1 MTAAPA
7 GADGPGVGAA
17 PGAAAAPAAP
27 GAAAAPAAPA
37 RPRVLVVRLD
47 SFGDVLVTGPA
58 VRAVAAGA
66 SHVTMLCGP
75 QGSPAADLLPGV
87 DRVRV
92 WAAPWVTETARPVDD
107 ALLAEFRALVAEERP
122 DEAVVLT
129 SFHQSPLP
137 VALLLRLA
145 GVARVSGASVDH
157 PGSLLDVRLR
167 PGEDLPED
175 IPEPERALRIV
186 EAAGFRLPPEDAGR
200 LVVRH
205 DAVLPPAVAA
215 LTAPN
220 GPGGAA
226 GPGGTAGR
234 YVVVHPGA
242 SVPARSW
249 PESHHRALVAAY
261 AERGIPVVV
270 TGSPGEAALTA
281 AVAGNTGIDLGGRT
295 TPAELAAVLAGAEV
309 VVVGNTGPA
318 HLAAAVG
325 ASIVSLFS
333 PVVPAV
339 KWAPYAPDPERPPL
353 VEVLGDQWA
362 PCRSSRARE
371 CPVPGHP
378 CLSTVRVEDVLAAHE
393 RLLDRASR
401 MERRSLRSTPEGAA

>member
-1 MTAAPA
+1 MS
-7 GADGPGVGAA
+7 G
-17 PGAAAAPAAP
+17 
-27 GAAAAPAAPA
+27 
-37 RPRVLVVRLD
+37 RRVLVARLD
-47 SFGDVLVTGPA
+47 SFGDVLVAGPA
-58 VRAVAAGA
+58 VRAIAAGA
-66 SHVTMLCGP
+66 AHVTMLCGP
-75 QGSPAADLLPGV
+75 QGAPAADLLPGV

-92 WAAPWVTETARPVDD
+92 WAAPWVTETARPIDD

-137 VALLLRLA
+137 LALLLRLA
-145 GVARVSGASVDH
+145 GVPRVSGASVDH

-175 IPEPERALRIV
+175 LPEPERALRIV
-186 EAAGFRLPPEDAGR
+186 EAAGFRLPPEDDGR
-200 LVVRH
+200 LAVRH
-205 DAVLPPAVAA
+205 DATPPPSVAA
-215 LTAPN
+215 LD
-220 GPGGAA
+220 
-226 GPGGTAGR
+226 R

-261 AERGIPVVV
+261 AERGVPVVV
-270 TGSPGEAALTA
+270 TGSPGERALTA
-281 AVAGNTGIDLGGRT
+281 AVAGDTGIDLGGRT
-295 TPAELAAVLAGAEV
+295 SPAELAAVLAGAEV

-325 ASIVSLFS
+325 APIVSLFS

-339 KWAPYAPDPERPPL
+339 KWAPYAPL
-353 VEVLGDQWA
+353 VELLGDQAA
-362 PCRSSRARE
+362 PCRLSRARE

-378 CLSTVRVEDVLAAHE
+378 CLSGVRTEDVLEAHD
-393 RLLDRASR
+393 RLLDRVSR
-401 MERRSLRSTPEGAA
+401 MDQRSLRGGPESAA

>member
-1 MTAAPA
+1 MSA
-7 GADGPGVGAA
+7 G
-17 PGAAAAPAAP
+17 
-27 GAAAAPAAPA
+27 
-37 RPRVLVVRLD
+37 RRVLVARLD
-47 SFGDVLVTGPA
+47 SFGDVLVAGPA

-66 SHVTMLCGP
+66 AHVTMLCGP
-75 QGSPAADLLPGV
+75 QGAPATDLLPGI

-92 WAAPWVTETARPVDD
+92 WAAPWVTETARPIDD
-107 ALLAEFRALVAEERP
+107 ALLAEFRALVAEEQP

-137 VALLLRLA
+137 LALLLRLA
-145 GVARVSGASVDH
+145 GVQRVSGASVDH

-175 IPEPERALRIV
+175 LPEPERALRIV
-186 EAAGFRLPPEDAGR
+186 EAAGFRLPPDDDGR

-205 DAVLPPAVAA
+205 DAVLPAPVAG
-215 LTAPN
+215 LD
-220 GPGGAA
+220 
-226 GPGGTAGR
+226 R

-261 AERGIPVVV
+261 AERGVPVVV
-270 TGSPGEAALTA
+270 TGSPGERALTA
-281 AVAGNTGIDLGGRT
+281 AVAGDTGIDLGGRT
-295 TPAELAAVLAGAEV
+295 SPAELAAVLAGAEV

-325 ASIVSLFS
+325 APIVSLFS

-339 KWAPYAPDPERPPL
+339 KWAPYAPL
-353 VEVLGDQWA
+353 VELLGDQAA
-362 PCRSSRARE
+362 PCRLSRARE

-378 CLSTVRVEDVLAAHE
+378 CLSGVRTADVLDAHE
-393 RLLDRASR
+393 RLLDRVSR
-401 MERRSLRSTPEGAA
+401 TDRRSLRGGPEGAA

>member
-1 MTAAPA
+1 MSASSSGAAPA
-7 GADGPGVGAA
+7 H
-17 PGAAAAPAAP
+17 
-27 GAAAAPAAPA
+27 
-37 RPRVLVVRLD
+37 RVLVVRLD

-58 VRAVAAGA
+58 VRAVVAGS

-75 QGSPAADLLPGV
+75 QGAPAARLLPGV
-87 DRVRV
+87 DTVRV
-92 WAAPWVTETARPVDD
+92 WAAPWVTETARPLDD
-107 ALLAEFRALVAEERP
+107 AVLAEFRALVAEERP

-137 VALLLRLA
+137 VAMLLRLA
-145 GVARVSGASVDH
+145 GVQRVTGASVDH

-175 IPEPERALRIV
+175 LPEPERALRIAG
-186 EAAGFRLPPEDAGR
+186 AAGFALPPGDDGR

-205 DAVLPPAVAA
+205 DADAPVQVAR
-215 LTAPN
+215 L
-220 GPGGAA
+220 
-226 GPGGTAGR
+226 GR

-249 PESHHRALVAAY
+249 PAERHRALVAAY
-261 AERGIPVVV
+261 AERGVPVVI
-270 TGSPGEAALTA
+270 TGSPGEAELTSE
-281 AVAGNTGIDLGGRT
+281 VAGDTGIDLGGRT
-295 TPAELAAVLAGAEV
+295 SPAELAAVLAGAEV

-325 ASIVSLFS
+325 VPIVSLFS

-339 KWAPYAPDPERPPL
+339 KWAPYAPL
-353 VEVLGDQWA
+353 VELLGDQGA
-362 PCRSSRARE
+362 ACRLSRARE

-378 CLSTVRVEDVLAAHE
+378 CLASVTVDDVLAAHE
-393 RLLDRASR
+393 RLLERA
-401 MERRSLRSTPEGAA
+401 RRTTGTRVGD

>member
-1 MTAAPA
+1 MSA
-7 GADGPGVGAA
+7 G
-17 PGAAAAPAAP
+17 
-27 GAAAAPAAPA
+27 
-37 RPRVLVVRLD
+37 RRVLVARLD
-47 SFGDVLVTGPA
+47 SFGDVLVAGPA

-66 SHVTMLCGP
+66 AHVTMLCGP
-75 QGSPAADLLPGV
+75 QGAPAADLLPGI

-92 WAAPWVTETARPVDD
+92 WAAPWVTETARPIDD
-107 ALLAEFRALVAEERP
+107 ALLAEFRALVAEEQP

-137 VALLLRLA
+137 LALLLRLA
-145 GVARVSGASVDH
+145 GVPRVSGASVDH

-175 IPEPERALRIV
+175 LSEPERALRIA
-186 EAAGFRLPPEDAGR
+186 EAAGFRLPPDDDGR
-200 LVVRH
+200 LAVRH
-205 DAVLPPAVAA
+205 DAVPPPPVAG
-215 LTAPN
+215 LD
-220 GPGGAA
+220 
-226 GPGGTAGR
+226 R

-261 AERGIPVVV
+261 AERGVPVVV
-270 TGSPGEAALTA
+270 TGSPGERALTA
-281 AVAGNTGIDLGGRT
+281 AVAGDTGIDLGGRT
-295 TPAELAAVLAGAEV
+295 SPAELAAVLAGAEV

-325 ASIVSLFS
+325 APIVSLFS

-339 KWAPYAPDPERPPL
+339 KWAPYAPL
-353 VEVLGDQWA
+353 VELLGDQAA
-362 PCRSSRARE
+362 PCRLSRARE

-378 CLSTVRVEDVLAAHE
+378 CLSGVRIADVLEAHE
-393 RLLDRASR
+393 RLLDRVSR
-401 MERRSLRSTPEGAA
+401 TDRRSLRGGPEGAA

>member
-1 MTAAPA
+1 VSTA
-7 GADGPGVGAA
+7 
-17 PGAAAAPAAP
+17 
-27 GAAAAPAAPA
+27 
-37 RPRVLVVRLD
+37 PRVLVVRLD
-47 SFGDVLVTGPA
+47 SFGDVLVAGPA

-66 SHVTMLCGP
+66 SQVTMLCGP
-75 QGSPAADLLPGV
+75 QGAPAAELLPGV

-92 WAAPWVTETARPVDD
+92 WAAPWVTETARPIDD
-107 ALLAEFRALVAEERP
+107 ALLGEFRALVTEVAP

-145 GVARVSGASVDH
+145 GVPRITGASVDH

-167 PGEDLPED
+167 PGEDLPEEL
-175 IPEPERALRIV
+175 PEPERALRIA
-186 EAAGFRLPPEDAGR
+186 EAAGFRLPAGDAGR
-200 LVVRH
+200 LAVRQ
-205 DAVLPPAVAA
+205 DADLPPSVAG
-215 LTAPN
+215 L
-220 GPGGAA
+220 
-226 GPGGTAGR
+226 GR

-249 PESHHRALVAAY
+249 PEGHHRALVAAY
-261 AERGIPVVV
+261 TARGIPVVV
-270 TGSPGEAALTA
+270 TGSRGETALTA
-281 AVAGNTGIDLGGRT
+281 AVAGDDAVDLGGRT
-295 TPAELAAVLAGAEV
+295 SPAELAAVLAAAEV

-325 ASIVSLFS
+325 VPIVSLFS

-339 KWAPYAPDPERPPL
+339 KWAPYAEH
-353 VEVLGDQWA
+353 VELLGDQGA
-362 PCRSSRARE
+362 PCRLSRARE

-401 MERRSLRSTPEGAA
+401 MVGRSLRDAPEGAA

>member
-1 MTAAPA
+1 MSAPERRDRDPSAPA
-7 GADGPGVGAA
+7 GRSPH
-17 PGAAAAPAAP
+17 
-27 GAAAAPAAPA
+27 
-37 RPRVLVVRLD
+37 RVLVVRLD
-47 SFGDVLVTGPA
+47 SFGDVLVAGPA

-75 QGSPAADLLPGV
+75 QGAPAAELLPGV

-92 WAAPWVTETARPVDD
+92 WAAPWVTETARPIDD
-107 ALLAEFRALVAEERP
+107 DLLTEFRAIVAEEAP

-145 GVARVSGASVDH
+145 GVPRVSGASVDH

-175 IPEPERALRIV
+175 VPERERALRIV
-186 EAAGFRLPPEDAGR
+186 EAAGFRLPTDDAGR
-200 LVVRH
+200 LGVRL
-205 DAVLPPAVAA
+205 DVDPPPQVAG
-215 LTAPN
+215 L
-220 GPGGAA
+220 
-226 GPGGTAGR
+226 GR

-242 SVPARSW
+242 SVPARAW
-249 PESHHRALVAAY
+249 PEQHHRALVAAY
-261 AERGIPVVV
+261 AARGVPIVV
-270 TGSPGEAALTA
+270 TGSPGERALTA
-281 AVAGNTGIDLGGRT
+281 RVAGDTAIDLGGRT
-295 TPAELAAVLAGAEV
+295 SPAELAAVLAGAEV

-325 ASIVSLFS
+325 VPIVSLFS

-339 KWAPYAPDPERPPL
+339 KWAPDGPL
-353 VEVLGDQWA
+353 VELLGDQGA
-362 PCRSSRARE
+362 PCRLSRARE

-378 CLSTVRVEDVLAAHE
+378 CLSTVRTEDVLEAHE

-401 MERRSLRSTPEGAA
+401 MVGRSLRSTPEGAA

>member
-1 MTAAPA
+1 MT
-7 GADGPGVGAA
+7 G
-17 PGAAAAPAAP
+17 
-27 GAAAAPAAPA
+27 
-37 RPRVLVVRLD
+37 PRVLVARLD
-47 SFGDVLVTGPA
+47 SFGDVLVAGPA
-58 VRAVAAGA
+58 VRAVADGA

-75 QGSPAADLLPGV
+75 QGAPAADLLPGV

-92 WAAPWVTETARPVDD
+92 WAAPWVTETARPIDD
-107 ALLAEFRALVAEERP
+107 AVLEEFRALVAEERP

-137 VALLLRLA
+137 LALLLRLA
-145 GVARVSGASVDH
+145 GVPRVSGASVDH

-175 IPEPERALRIV
+175 LPEPERALRIA
-186 EAAGFRLPPEDAGR
+186 EAAGFRLPAGDDGR

-205 DAVLPPAVAA
+205 DDDLPPSVAA
-215 LTAPN
+215 L
-220 GPGGAA
+220 
-226 GPGGTAGR
+226 GR

-261 AERGIPVVV
+261 AERGVPVVV
-270 TGSPGEAALTA
+270 TGSPGERALTA
-281 AVAGNTGIDLGGRT
+281 SVAGDTGIDLGGRT
-295 TPAELAAVLAGAEV
+295 SPAGLAAVLARAEV

-325 ASIVSLFS
+325 APIVSLFS

-339 KWAPYAPDPERPPL
+339 KWAPYAPL
-353 VEVLGDQWA
+353 VELLGDQTA
-362 PCRSSRARE
+362 PCRLSRARE
-371 CPVPGHP
+371 CPVAGHP
-378 CLSTVRVEDVLAAHE
+378 CLSGVGVEDVLQAHD
-393 RLLDRASR
+393 RLLHRAER
-401 MERRSLRSTPEGAA
+401 MIGRSLRDSPEGRA

>member
-1 MTAAPA
+1 MT
-7 GADGPGVGAA
+7 DD
-17 PGAAAAPAAP
+17 
-27 GAAAAPAAPA
+27 

-47 SFGDVLVTGPA
+47 SFGDVLVAGPA
-58 VRAVAAGA
+58 VRAVADGA

-75 QGSPAADLLPGV
+75 QGAPAAALLPGV
-87 DRVRV
+87 DQVRV
-92 WAAPWVTETARPVDD
+92 WAAPWVTETARPIDD
-107 ALLAEFRALVAEERP
+107 AVLGEFRALVTEVQP

-145 GVARVSGASVDH
+145 GVPRITGASVDH

-167 PGEDLPED
+167 PGEDLPEEL
-175 IPEPERALRIV
+175 PEPERALRIA
-186 EAAGFRLPPEDAGR
+186 EAAGFRLPSGDTGGLAVRCDAAAP
-200 LVVRH
+200 
-205 DAVLPPAVAA
+205 AVVAA
-215 LTAPN
+215 LD
-220 GPGGAA
+220 
-226 GPGGTAGR
+226 R

-249 PESHHRALVAAY
+249 PEARHRELVAAY
-261 AERGIPVVV
+261 AERGVPVVV
-270 TGSPGEAALTA
+270 TGSPGERELTA
-281 AVAGNTGIDLGGRT
+281 SVAGTTGIDLGGRT
-295 TPAELAAVLAGAEV
+295 SPAELAAVLAGAEV

-325 ASIVSLFS
+325 APVVSLFS

-339 KWAPYAPDPERPPL
+339 KWAPYAPL
-353 VEVLGDQWA
+353 VELLGDQSA
-362 PCRSSRARE
+362 PCRLSRARE

-378 CLSTVRVEDVLAAHE
+378 CLSDVRVEDVLAAHE

-401 MERRSLRSTPEGAA
+401 MEHTNLRGTTDAPA

>member
-1 MTAAPA
+1 MSGPA
-7 GADGPGVGAA
+7 LRTSGPRTSGPRTG
-17 PGAAAAPAAP
+17 
-27 GAAAAPAAPA
+27 
-37 RPRVLVVRLD
+37 PRVLVVRLD
-47 SFGDVLVTGPA
+47 SFGDVLVAGPA

-92 WAAPWVTETARPVDD
+92 WAAPWVTETARPIDD
-107 ALLAEFRALVAEERP
+107 ALLGEFRALVTEEQP

-145 GVARVSGASVDH
+145 GVPRVSGASVDH

-175 IPEPERALRIV
+175 LPEPERALRIA
-186 EAAGFRLPPEDAGR
+186 EAAGFSLPPGDDGR
-200 LVVRH
+200 LAVRH
-205 DAVLPPAVAA
+205 DAVAPPEVVA
-215 LTAPN
+215 L
-220 GPGGAA
+220 
-226 GPGGTAGR
+226 GR

-249 PESHHRALVAAY
+249 PEDHHRALVAAY
-261 AERGIPVVV
+261 AERGVPVVV
-270 TGSPGEAALTA
+270 TGSPGERALTA
-281 AVAGNTGIDLGGRT
+281 AVAGDGAVDLGGRT
-295 TPAELAAVLAGAEV
+295 SPAELAAVLAGAEV

-325 ASIVSLFS
+325 ARIVSLFS

-339 KWAPYAPDPERPPL
+339 KWAPYTPN
-353 VEVLGDQWA
+353 VELLGDQTA
-362 PCRSSRARE
+362 ACRLSRARE

-378 CLSTVRVEDVLAAHE
+378 CLSGVGVSDVLAAHD
-393 RLLDRASR
+393 RLLARAAG
-401 MERRSLRSTPEGAA
+401 STADEHRTALSG

>member
-1 MTAAPA
+1 MT
-7 GADGPGVGAA
+7 
-17 PGAAAAPAAP
+17 
-27 GAAAAPAAPA
+27 

-75 QGSPAADLLPGV
+75 QGAPAADLLPGI

-175 IPEPERALRIV
+175 LPEPERAVRIA
-186 EAAGFRLPPEDAGR
+186 EAAGFRLPPDDDGR

-205 DAVLPPAVAA
+205 DAGLHPQVVDLD
-215 LTAPN
+215 
-220 GPGGAA
+220 
-226 GPGGTAGR
+226 R

-261 AERGIPVVV
+261 AERGVPVVV

-281 AVAGNTGIDLGGRT
+281 SVAGTTGIDLGGRT
-295 TPAELAAVLAGAEV
+295 SPAELAAVLAGAEV

-325 ASIVSLFS
+325 APIVSLFS

-339 KWAPYAPDPERPPL
+339 KWAPYAPDPERPPF
-353 VEVLGDQWA
+353 VELLGDQGA
-362 PCRSSRARE
+362 PCRLSRARD

-378 CLSTVRVEDVLAAHE
+378 CLAGVRVEDVLDAHA
-393 RLLDRASR
+393 RLLDRVSRMTATPRDRASR
-401 MERRSLRSTPEGAA
+401 MEQRSLHDAPDARA

>member
-1 MTAAPA
+1 MSA
-7 GADGPGVGAA
+7 G
-17 PGAAAAPAAP
+17 
-27 GAAAAPAAPA
+27 
-37 RPRVLVVRLD
+37 RRVLVARLD
-47 SFGDVLVTGPA
+47 SFGDVLVAGPA

-66 SHVTMLCGP
+66 AHVTMLCGP
-75 QGSPAADLLPGV
+75 QGAPAADLLPGI

-92 WAAPWVTETARPVDD
+92 WAAPWVTETARPIDD
-107 ALLAEFRALVAEERP
+107 ALLAEFRALVAEEQP

-137 VALLLRLA
+137 LALLLRLA
-145 GVARVSGASVDH
+145 GVPRVSGASVDH

-175 IPEPERALRIV
+175 LPEPERALRIA
-186 EAAGFRLPPEDAGR
+186 EAAGFRLPPDDDGR
-200 LVVRH
+200 LAVRH
-205 DAVLPPAVAA
+205 DAVPPPPVAG
-215 LTAPN
+215 LD
-220 GPGGAA
+220 
-226 GPGGTAGR
+226 R

-261 AERGIPVVV
+261 AERGVPVVV
-270 TGSPGEAALTA
+270 TGSPGERALTA
-281 AVAGNTGIDLGGRT
+281 AVAGDTGIDLGGRT
-295 TPAELAAVLAGAEV
+295 SPAELAAVLAGAEV

-325 ASIVSLFS
+325 APIVSLFS

-339 KWAPYAPDPERPPL
+339 KWAPYAPL
-353 VEVLGDQWA
+353 VELLGDQAA
-362 PCRSSRARE
+362 PCRLSRARE

-378 CLSTVRVEDVLAAHE
+378 CLSGVRIADVLAAHE
-393 RLLDRASR
+393 RLLDRVSR
-401 MERRSLRSTPEGAA
+401 TDRRSLRGGPEGAA